1 MQVYPTSSLAQLSLL
16 RKLNKRRERAEQA
29 LFIAEGHRT
38 VQQLLTTRLVKVEAI
53 FATPSYVAAHAPKVD
68 TSPIFLITERQL
80 QEVSQTDTPPG
91 ILALARMVP
100 AVEPSYWFHRQGCL
114 LAFDEVQDPGNLG
127 TMIRSAAWF
136 GMSGLLLGN
145 GTTDVWSAK
154 VVRSTAGATGSL
166 PYTMGA
172 MASMLEQLH
181 AQGWQPVLLDAAASS
196 TPLHR
201 WTPHQATILVL
212 GNEAR
217 GIDNELLK
225 CYPSLRIDGHPG
237 VEAAES
243 LNVSVAASIAMY
255 HWFTHSR

>member
-1 MQVYPTSSLAQLSLL
+1 MQVYPTVSLAQLSQL
-16 RKLNKRRERAEQA
+16 RKLNKRRDRAEQA
-29 LFIAEGHRT
+29 LFLAEGHRT
-38 VQQLLTTRLVKVEAI
+38 VQQLLTNRRVKVEAI
-53 FATPSYVAAHAPKVD
+53 FVTPSYVAANTPGVD
-68 TSPIFLITERQL
+68 SSPIFLINERQL

-100 AVEPSYWFHRQGCL
+100 AVEPSFWFHQRGCL

-136 GMSGLLLGN
+136 GMSGLLLGQ
-145 GTTDVWSAK
+145 GTTDLWSAK

-166 PYTMGA
+166 PYAMGPLA
-172 MASMLEQLH
+172 TMLEELEVH
-181 AQGWQPVLLDAAASS
+181 GWQPVLLDADASS

-217 GIDNELLK
+217 GINNELLK
-225 CYPSLRIDGHPG
+225 RYPRLMIEGHPG
-237 VEAAES
+237 LEAAES

-255 HWFTHSR
+255 HWFTHSP